1 MSLSEVQYTQNKDIS
16 EHDCLIIINLQS
28 IQNYEVEYK
37 FSKSSSNKIIF
48 WIPRCGFQL
57 RITSKYICP
66 EQKCEKTCKSE
77 DVNKYVDREQSLFFL
92 QGLRLLKG
100 RLKFF
105 STFCIY
111 LCNQEAITRRGQFSC
126 SRVTAFSLTSLFLE
140 RSLREL
146 RISFMSHKPVIETK
160 TARNGI
166 FDLLMTV
173 DFLCRSLYLQYN
185 ALMNGTELSFSR

>member
-1 MSLSEVQYTQNKDIS
+1 M
-16 EHDCLIIINLQS
+16 
-28 IQNYEVEYK
+28 
-37 FSKSSSNKIIF
+37 
-48 WIPRCGFQL
+48 
-57 RITSKYICP
+57 
-66 EQKCEKTCKSE
+66 CKSE
-77 DVNKYVDREQSLFFL
+77 DLRKYVDCDQSLFFL

-166 FDLLMTV
+166 FDLMTV
-173 DFLCRSLYLQYN
+173 DLLCRSLYLQYN